1 MAGSVRFD
9 DFSIKVVH
17 ALESAVD
24 AYLHEASGELVRQT
38 QRNTRVDTGQLKGSW
53 QYKID
58 GNTATIGSPLENA
71 IWEEFGT
78 GEYAL
83 EGNGRKGGW
92 YVPAEKLTPKAKS
105 KMRKVVIKNKEFYF
119 TRGKTPSRAFHT
131 AFNTCKPKLIKRAE
145 EVLQAHMG

>member
-17 ALESAVD
+17 ALESAVG
-24 AYLHEASGELVRQT
+24 AYLHEESGELVSQT
-38 QRNTRVDTGQLKGSW
+38 QENTRVNTGQLEGSW
-53 QYKID
+53 KYKVD

-83 EGNGRKGGW
+83 KGDGRKGGW
-92 YVPAEKLTPKAKS
+92 RYQDAKE
-105 KMRKVVIKNKEFYF
+105 NWHF
-119 TRGKTPSRAFHT
+119 TRGKTPSRAFHK
-131 AFNTCKPKLIKRAE
+131 AFNARKPKLIKRAE
-145 EVLQAHMG
+145 EVLQARLG

>member
-24 AYLHEASGELVRQT
+24 AYLHEASGELVSQT
-38 QRNTRVDTGQLKGSW
+38 RRNTRVDTGQLKGSW

-78 GEYAL
+78 GEYAIA
-83 EGNGRKGGW
+83 GGGRKGGW
-92 YVPAEKLTPKAKS
+92 RYQDA
-105 KMRKVVIKNKEFYF
+105 RGNWHF